1 MLRWDE
7 MYAYATRHDAPWPI
21 EPTLGA
27 AFEAFSAVA
36 NKTAEVLRCHFVG
49 YAFVPLDTP
58 YYGGRCAVGPFG
70 QPKGATTAN
79 YAPYIPYLQWL
90 KNQFAWRNFTRK
102 DGDYHTP
109 GPDAWCQP
117 GYNSGPSPACWQNCS
132 QVFACGNMC
141 DNAAYCRGQT
151 PTDAE
156 AGGGS
161 NDRSS
166 PARKRAI
173 TRSNTVDG

>member
-1 MLRWDE
+1 MGGFAAARTAAAGNPAQLDRIDRARLSVYYVLMLRWDE

-27 AFEAFSAVA
+27 AFQAFSAVA

-79 YAPYIPYLQWL
+79 
-90 KNQFAWRNFTRK
+90 
-102 DGDYHTP
+102 
-109 GPDAWCQP
+109 
-117 GYNSGPSPACWQNCS
+117 
-132 QVFACGNMC
+132 
-141 DNAAYCRGQT
+141 
-151 PTDAE
+151 
-156 AGGGS
+156 
-161 NDRSS
+161 
-166 PARKRAI
+166 
-173 TRSNTVDG
+173 